1 MRQLFSTIT
10 SLNQA
15 WNSAQTWQLQYNV
28 NLTNQASATTY
39 KNAMPQS
46 NNACTQALNARLDPT
61 ELTTRLTKL
70 IKLTTCKCMQSKR
83 TSPHRP
89 HKSVDKTDK
98 LTTCK
103 CIQSKRTTWPH
114 GTDKSVDKT
123 HDRVGLMKLTTYI
136 LSKPHVAT
144 LKWACNVSQPSRL
157 IVLLLVQER

>member
-1 MRQLFSTIT
+1 MKHKRWHLH
-10 SLNQA
+10 
-15 WNSAQTWQLQYNV
+15 YNV

-46 NNACTQALNARLDPT
+46 NNACTQALNARLGPT

-83 TSPHRP
+83 TWPHRP

-114 GTDKSVDKT
+114 GADKSVDKT
-123 HDRVGLMKLTTYI
+123 HDCVGLMKPMTCI
-136 LSKPHVAT
+136 LSKPQTKDPGTRFFNDVFSKGPSQAK
-144 LKWACNVSQPSRL
+144 LLACGP
-157 IVLLLVQER
+157 